1 MDLERTKKLITKHE
15 SKEPHAYRDSRNI
28 LTIGVGRNIQKG
40 SGPGLRESEIEL
52 MLENDLREAI
62 AELTRFVPA
71 FSGLDDV
78 RQAVLVD
85 MRHNLGLAGF
95 LGFKEMLK
103 AVEAHDYRL
112 AASEMIRSA
121 WALQLRAKKDE
132 VSRPQRLARMMDSGQ
147 WPDQH

>member
-1 MDLERTKKLITKHE
+1 MDLLRTRKLITRHE

-52 MLENDLREAI
+52 MLDNDIREAI
-62 AELTRFVPA
+62 EELQRFVPA

-103 AVEAHDYRL
+103 AVEAQDYRT
-112 AASEMIRSA
+112 AASEMIRSV
-121 WALQLRAKKDE
+121 WAVQVKDRAT
-132 VSRPQRLARMMDSGQ
+132 RLARMMQYGQ
-147 WPDQH
+147 WPDHH

>member
-1 MDLERTKKLITKHE
+1 MDLERTKKLITRHE

-62 AELTRFVPA
+62 AELEHFVPA

-85 MRHNLGLAGF
+85 MRHNLGLSGF
-95 LGFKEMLK
+95 LGFREMLK
-103 AVEAHDYRL
+103 AVEVHDYRT
-112 AASEMIRSA
+112 AASEMIRSV
-121 WALQLRAKKDE
+121 WATQVKERA
-132 VSRPQRLARMMDSGQ
+132 PRLARMMQHGQ

>member
-1 MDLERTKKLITKHE
+1 MDFERTKKLILKHE
-15 SKEPHAYRDSRNI
+15 GKEPFAYRDSKNI

-62 AELTRFVPA
+62 IELQRFVPA
-71 FSGLDDV
+71 FESLDDV
-78 RQAVLVD
+78 RKAVLVD
-85 MRHNLGLAGF
+85 MRHNLGLAGL

-103 AVEAHDYRL
+103 ALAEKDYRT
-112 AASEMIRSA
+112 AASEMIRSV
-121 WALQLRAKKDE
+121 WAVQVKERA
-132 VSRPQRLARMMDSGQ
+132 PRLARMMQHGQ